1 MNYDFIAEMIKEKIE
16 WGKKV
21 GHNTILIPVTITEA
35 EQLVKLLEEKVGDK

>member
-1 MNYDFIAEMIKEKIE
+1 MDYKYVSEMIKEKIE